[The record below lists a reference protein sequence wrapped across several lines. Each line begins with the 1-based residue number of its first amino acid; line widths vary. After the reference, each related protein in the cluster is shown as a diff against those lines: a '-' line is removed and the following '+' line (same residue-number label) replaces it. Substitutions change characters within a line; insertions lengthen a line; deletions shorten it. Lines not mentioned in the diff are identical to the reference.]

1 MTRLDFAKLMWRHR
15 PPHAVPLL
23 IMMLLCM
30 ALLLTVTVQAF
41 ADR

>member
-1 MTRLDFAKLMWRHR
+1 MNLKYMWQYR

-41 ADR
+41 AP